1 MARLQTMR
9 KSDEWGGIPTQ
20 MSEYNFENDWGVSVI
35 DYGYGGG
42 DGLSELAVLKHG
54 RMHYANPVSCG
65 DVRGWLT
72 DDEVTTLM
80 EQVRSWKPDQ
90 TFPEWEEEE

>member
-1 MARLQTMR
+1 
-9 KSDEWGGIPTQ
+9 
-20 MSEYNFENDWGVSVI
+20 MSEYNFENGWGVSII
-35 DYGYGGG
+35 DWGYGG
-42 DGLSELAVLKHG
+42 DEGLSELAVLRNG
-54 RMHYANPVSCG
+54 EMHYANPVSCG

-90 TFPEWEEEE
+90 TFPKWEEEE